1 MSTTGELFPTS
12 VKTSSFSAGDLDWSS
27 AEQILTNDG
36 AGANITAAAFD
47 LNVNSYRLK
56 AKGFVMP
63 AGLSAGATINGVIAR
78 IEGWNNT
85 SVMLVSVNLLDN
97 LGAVAGDTKAGLS
110 NSFSTVTTIVSMGT
124 STDLWGNVLTP
135 SWLGSSAFGIGLRLK
150 ATSNNCDTWIDYVTL
165 EIIYDVSTEANVTNV
180 KFVEC

>member
-1 MSTTGELFPTS
+1 MATTGEIFPTS
-12 VKTSSFSAGDLDWSS
+12 VKTSAVSAGDLDWSS
-27 AEQILTNDG
+27 AAQILTNDG
-36 AGANITAAAFD
+36 AGANITVATFD
-47 LNVNSYRLK
+47 LNIQSYRLK
-56 AKGFVMP
+56 AKGFVFP

-97 LGAVAGDTKAGLS
+97 VGGVAGTNKEGLS
-110 NSFSTVTTIVSMGT
+110 NSFSTVTTIVSMGA
-124 STDLWGNVLTP
+124 STDKWGNDHTP
-135 SWLGSSAFGIGLRLK
+135 SWVGSSAFGLGLRLN

-165 EIIYDVSTEANVTNV
+165 EIIYDLSSEANATNV